1 MAKAGPISIAEVYPL
16 SGEPVEQRRRDLRRG
31 KAIGTACI
39 TTREGA
45 QGGSAVTVA
54 LRWEGTLPG
63 SLEQHFWVD
72 EDGCL
77 VIEQAIALEN
87 GAEALSRGVHDKV
100 SPVG

>member
-1 MAKAGPISIAEVYPL
+1 MAKAGPIGIAEVYPL

-31 KAIGTACI
+31 KAVGTACI

-63 SLEQHFWVD
+63 SLEQHFYVD

-87 GAEALSRGVHDKV
+87 GAEAVTTRGVHDKV
-100 SPVG
+100 G

>member
-1 MAKAGPISIAEVYPL
+1 MAKAGPIGIAEVYPL

-39 TTREGA
+39 TAREGA

-54 LRWEGTLPG
+54 LRWEGKLSG
-63 SLEQHFWVD
+63 SLEQHFYVD

-100 SPVG
+100 G

>member
-1 MAKAGPISIAEVYPL
+1 MAKAGPIGIAEVYPL

-31 KAIGTACI
+31 KAVGTACI

-63 SLEQHFWVD
+63 SLEQHFYVD
-72 EDGCL
+72 ENGCL

-100 SPVG
+100 SL